1 MPPTVSVIMIADAPA
16 ACVAD
21 WGSGMRR
28 EGGAARGLLGDI
40 VGAEFIRKAGAS
52 IAIPAPS

>member
-1 MPPTVSVIMIADAPA
+1 
-16 ACVAD
+16 
-21 WGSGMRR
+21 MRR